1 MNEKVALPL
10 PASLL
15 FQPLRL
21 LPHALLGQALV
32 HLLNQALAPLHAAG
46 DLDFLRER
54 TLAVKVDDLERT
66 WCFTVNDRGI
76 ALKPQACPDAEIAGR
91 ARDLLMLAS
100 RREDPDTLF
109 FKRRLRIEGDT
120 ELGLHAKNV
129 LDGVELT
136 DLPPPLRW
144 ALEACAGVVGRLP

>member
-1 MNEKVALPL
+1 MLPQ
-10 PASLL
+10 PATLL

-21 LPHALLGQALV
+21 LPNALLGQTMLR
-32 HLLNQALAPLHAAG
+32 LLNQALAPLHAAG

-54 TLAVKVDDLERT
+54 ALAVKVDDLERT

-76 ALKPQACPDAEIAGR
+76 ALEPQACPDAVIAGR

-120 ELGLHAKNV
+120 ELGLHAKHV
-129 LDGVELT
+129 LDAVELT
-136 DLPPPLRW
+136 DLPSPLRW
-144 ALEACAGVVGRLP
+144 ALQASADVVARLP